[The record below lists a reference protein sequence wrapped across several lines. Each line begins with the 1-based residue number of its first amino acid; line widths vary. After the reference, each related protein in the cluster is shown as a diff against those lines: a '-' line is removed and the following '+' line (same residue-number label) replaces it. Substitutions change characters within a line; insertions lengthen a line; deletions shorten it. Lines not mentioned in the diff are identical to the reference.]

1 MKKFLLFLTYIG
13 KNKTKKMNSD
23 DYIQLLLGNGYVSKY
38 SKKSDYYMVDPP
50 HDNPMILHDINDKT
64 YRQNAG
70 APSYYLLTQSVLS
83 SSTQQQQLYPSFQQQ
98 PQIGGDQIQKKKKTR
113 KRKRNS
119 YKNLSE
125 FY

>member
-1 MKKFLLFLTYIG
+1 MTIFNCYWETV
-13 KNKTKKMNSD
+13 
-23 DYIQLLLGNGYVSKY
+23 VSKY

-64 YRQNAG
+64 YRQNVG
-70 APSYYLLTQSVLS
+70 PPSNYLPTQSVLS
-83 SSTQQQQLYPSFQQQ
+83 SSTQQQLYPSFQQQ
-98 PQIGGDQIQKKKKTR
+98 TRIGGDQIQKKKKSR